1 MRSRLLPTVFLLGS
15 VACAKAPLPSLVLP
29 DARAV
34 LIAAEDRDRSLSWR
48 AAALASDLPFE
59 LRRDETPT
67 ALYVL
72 SFTETLAELG
82 LSEGPNDANADA
94 ASDAIIPSDAA
105 HVFVYRGAWEEVAL
119 AALPAAVA
127 GARFP
132 STRSRPCDYR
142 TTVQM
147 APANGFLDYFG
158 SSRDRLTG
166 WGDLALLE
174 AVNLDGAIVFRS
186 GHGFP
191 RVIGLWVGQDGTN
204 YALTDD
210 GRLTVANF
218 SERTLDDPPIARVP
232 DWIRP
237 FPRVDPTPSL
247 VVSSTSTF
255 YLALWN
261 RVLRID
267 HGTVSVFLEGPPL
280 TEARVE
286 ALGADVLVTGL
297 GPSLTRVLPDGC
309 QRTERLPW
317 IAEGIVR
324 SAARLSDGTEVATG
338 FANSSFDTTLE
349 VFKKPAGSVVWEP
362 LAQDGLLVN
371 ERIGSI
377 FGIGKRIMLSISELS
392 IVPFSLYE
400 VRGPEARAS
409 SCVQRARP
417 SLVRSL
423 DPDHAFLLEM
433 ERFPDGTTQTL
444 TLTLLYDVP

>member
-1 MRSRLLPTVFLLGS
+1 MCPRLLLAVFLLGS
-15 VACAKAPLPSLVLP
+15 VACGTAPNPPLILP

-34 LIAAEDRDRSLSWR
+34 LIGAEDRDRSLSWR
-48 AAALASDLPFE
+48 AVALASDLPFE
-59 LRRDETPT
+59 LRREETPT

-72 SFTETLAELG
+72 SFLESLAELG
-82 LSEGPNDANADA
+82 LSEGIIDANADA
-94 ASDAIIPSDAA
+94 RSDAILPSDAA
-105 HVFVYRGAWEEVAL
+105 HAFVYRGAWAEL
-119 AALPAAVA
+119 PPAALPAPAA

-132 STRSRPCDYR
+132 VTRSRPCDYR

-158 SSRDRLTG
+158 SSRDRVTG
-166 WGDLALLE
+166 WGDLTLLE

-191 RVIGLWVGQDGTN
+191 RVIGLWVRKDGTN

-218 SERTLDDPPIARVP
+218 SERTLDDPPLARVP
-232 DWIRP
+232 NWIRP
-237 FPRVDPTPSL
+237 FPRIDPTPTL

-261 RVLRID
+261 QVLRID
-267 HGTVSVFLEGPPL
+267 HGTVSVLLEGPPL

-286 ALGADVLVTGL
+286 ALGADVLITGL
-297 GPSLTRVLPDGC
+297 GPSLTRVLPDGR
-309 QRTERLPW
+309 QLTERLPW

-324 SAARLSDGTEVATG
+324 SAARLGDGTEVATG
-338 FANSSFDTTLE
+338 FVNSSFDTTLE
-349 VFKKPAGSVVWEP
+349 VFKKPPGSAVWEP

-377 FGIGKRIMLSISELS
+377 FGIGKRIMLSIAELS

-400 VRGPEARAS
+400 VRGPEARAN
-409 SCVQRARP
+409 SCVQHTRP

-433 ERFPDGTTQTL
+433 ERFSDGTTQTL
-444 TLTLLYDVP
+444 TVTLLYDVP